1 DWGRHFL
8 RRRQGTTN
16 QLAMYDPVAQEDLWQ
31 RDIAANALWAP
42 LDGYNLCLVDPET
55 KRLSVIDPFSGE
67 VRHELDVDLPE
78 GVRSIATV
86 SLPVQWLLPTY
97 RSPLAAD
104 AAQLAVT
111 HGMSSAISVNG
122 PVTAICRHT
131 GEPAWSRIIASQVIL
146 PEYPSRWPILP
157 L

>member
-1 DWGRHFL
+1 TVG
-8 RRRQGTTN
+8 
-16 QLAMYDPVAQEDLWQ
+16 
-31 RDIAANALWAP
+31 
-42 LDGYNLCLVDPET
+42 
-55 KRLSVIDPFSGE
+55 
-67 VRHELDVDLPE
+67 LPD
-78 GVRSIATV
+78 
-86 SLPVQWLLPTY
+86 QWLLTTY

-122 PVTAICRHT
+122 PVTAIRRHT

-157 L
+157 LSATLQAAARTGGGRVVPVMTRRVELIDLATGE